1 MGRSVW
7 HLPDRVEL
15 PARNALQS
23 VLCSPRDGLDSQRI
37 QGRVIEQGLQLELL
51 ALPDQGQSSPL
62 CLYSLPGVLHTSSA
76 QLASQGPV

>member
-1 MGRSVW
+1 M
-7 HLPDRVEL
+7 DRYGICLIGLSCLQEML
-15 PARNALQS
+15 CSQSFALQEM
-23 VLCSPRDGLDSQRI
+23 GLTQRI

-62 CLYSLPGVLHTSSA
+62 CLYSLPGILHRSSA